1 MGAFV
6 GNAVGANLRFKDY
19 TDHIQDNE
27 DIVQQAMNLNI
38 EDTKLKKGQIEE

>member
-19 TDHIQDNE
+19 TKDIHDNE
-27 DIVQQAMNLNI
+27 EIV
-38 EDTKLKKGQIEE
+38 

>member
-19 TDHIQDNE
+19 TKDIHDNE
-27 DIVQQAMNLNI
+27 DIVHQAMNLNI
-38 EDTKLKKGQIEE
+38 AGIGLKKGQIEE

>member
-27 DIVQQAMNLNI
+27 EIV
-38 EDTKLKKGQIEE
+38 

>member
-19 TDHIQDNE
+19 TNDIQDNE

-38 EDTKLKKGQIEE
+38 AGTGLKRGQIEE